1 MANKWVEKSLKLAWE
16 RDYLDQLMNI
26 YPAIPSFREP
36 LPNDLRKKIKESFK
50 HKKDKDLVEAI
61 LSARKQNYPFPIE
74 HPYAALLGGL
84 PQETKKVLL
93 DKNPKVINII
103 AKILFLMGISDVIK
117 GIERPPDINRQMGPL
132 FKQWLKK
139 NFSNKNEYSF
149 DPDLL
154 KSTKGKITFFD
165 GADMA
170 IDSYIRQVLKVD
182 LPQLS
187 FRRDL
192 LVKVDGIII
201 VGEARFLSTSG
212 GSQTRDIENTL
223 GFVRTVN
230 TSDIKNFRAIAIID
244 GIVWF
249 NTSYKKLI
257 GGVPDS
263 VPVMSALLI
272 EDYLKELKS

>member
-36 LPNDLRKKIKESFK
+36 LPNDLREKIKESFK
-50 HKKDKDLVEAI
+50 HKKDKDLVETI

-149 DPDLL
+149 DTDLL

-165 GADMA
+165 GADIA
-170 IDSYIRQVLKVD
+170 IDSYVRQVLKID

-192 LVKVDGIII
+192 LVKVNGIII
-201 VGEARFLSTSG
+201 VGEARFLSTYG
-212 GSQTRDIENTL
+212 GSQTRDIKNTL
-223 GFVRTVN
+223 VFVRSVN
-230 TSDIKNFRAIAIID
+230 TRDIKNFRAIAIID

-249 NTSYKKLI
+249 NNSYKKLI